1 MKTAPAAPGS
11 IADVLARLEL
21 WCTRS
26 DHGFIRITYDDGAA
40 RDLVEDRLKK
50 TLQGRIPAFHHLHL
64 APAATPQIL
73 TERLAGELKRL
84 GPGVVSITGIEASLP
99 PTAEA
104 TEAALRSLNA
114 AREAFVV
121 PEQHTLWWFPRHVSQ
136 ALIREHHDLNSWFL
150 KRVDL
155 TESVASAE
163 ERRISERWRDAI
175 RLKEAAQFEPAI
187 RIVES
192 LLAEEEKR
200 LGPNHR
206 RVAVALNNLGQLL
219 QATNHLEQAELL
231 MKRALEIDV
240 ASFGPHH
247 PKVATRLNNL
257 AHLLQETR
265 RLSEAEPFYRRALEI
280 DELTYGPWHPDVA
293 TDLNNLASL
302 LKATNRLEEAEPLMW
317 RALEIDE
324 RSYGLQHPKVAISL
338 NNLALLLQDTNR
350 SGEGEVLMR
359 RALEIEEASYGSQ
372 HPDVARVLS
381 NLATLLQDTNRMG
394 EAEPLMR
401 RALGIL
407 VRSSGLE
414 HPNTRTVLKN
424 YRHLLAE
431 QKLSPE
437 KIEKRVQEVLAE
449 AEKK

>member
-1 MKTAPAAPGS
+1 MEKTPAAPGS

-40 RDLVEDRLKK
+40 RDQVVKRLEKA
-50 TLQGRIPAFHHLHL
+50 LQGKVAAFHRLHL
-64 APAATPQIL
+64 GPAATPQIL
-73 TERLAGELKRL
+73 AERLVSELKRL

-150 KRVDL
+150 KRTDL
-155 TESVASAE
+155 VETVASAE
-163 ERRISERWRDAI
+163 ERRISERWQDAI

-187 RIVES
+187 HSVDS
-192 LLAEEEKR
+192 LLGEEEKR

-206 RVAVALNNLGQLL
+206 RVAVTLSNLAQLL
-219 QATNHLEQAELL
+219 QATNRLEEAELL

-240 ASFGPHH
+240 ANFGPRH

-257 AHLLQETR
+257 AHLLQETG

-280 DELTYGPWHPDVA
+280 DQLAYGTLHPDVA
-293 TDLNNLASL
+293 TDLGNLASL

-324 RSYGLQHPKVAISL
+324 ASYGPQHPKVAIGL
-338 NNLALLLQDTNR
+338 NNLALLFQETNR
-350 SGEGEVLMR
+350 LVDAETLMR
-359 RALEIEEASYGSQ
+359 RALEIEEASYGSH
-372 HPDVARVLS
+372 HPNVACVLS
-381 NLATLLQDTNRMG
+381 NLATLLKKTKRSGD
-394 EAEPLMR
+394 AEPLMR
-401 RALGIL
+401 RALGIFA
-407 VRSSGLE
+407 RSLGWE
-414 HPNTRTVLKN
+414 HPNTRTVLTN
-424 YRHLLAE
+424 FRHLLTAQNLPPDE
-431 QKLSPE
+431 
-437 KIEKRVQEVLAE
+437 IEKRVQEVLAE
-449 AEKK
+449 AGKK